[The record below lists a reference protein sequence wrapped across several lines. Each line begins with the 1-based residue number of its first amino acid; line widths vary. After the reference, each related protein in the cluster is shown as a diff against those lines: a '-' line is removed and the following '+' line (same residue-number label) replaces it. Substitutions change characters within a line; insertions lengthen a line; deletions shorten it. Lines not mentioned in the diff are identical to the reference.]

1 MLNSL
6 RFIISV
12 QLILCFAMQTSN
24 PKANNSN
31 DANDKYSSFNW
42 HQLTY
47 ILAFSYSS
55 RGTSHELTPS
65 KVVYQPDLSTS
76 SESINR
82 STDLNVLRLFDRA
95 VSAAYS
101 SCSGFTSTSGCMAY
115 HQKIMDSR
123 CVQRRGQLDVPHP
136 KDVTVLGEELSRSLV
151 LQHGTHC
158 PTTLKTAA
166 LLMSCLNDH

>member
-6 RFIISV
+6 RFMISV
-12 QLILCFAMQTSN
+12 QLILRFAKKTSN
-24 PKANNSN
+24 LKANNSN
-31 DANDKYSSFNW
+31 DANDKYSFNW

-55 RGTSHELTPS
+55 RGTSHELTPL

-82 STDLNVLRLFDRA
+82 STNLTVLRLFDRA
-95 VSAAYS
+95 VSTAYS

-115 HQKIMDSR
+115 HQKIMDRR
-123 CVQRRGQLDVPHP
+123 CVQQIED
-136 KDVTVLGEELSRSLV
+136 SLMY
-151 LQHGTHC
+151 HIR
-158 PTTLKTAA
+158 KTSPYWEKSI
-166 LLMSCLNDH
+166 LVR

>member
-1 MLNSL
+1 MHSWFSMWSDILVNFMLNSL
-6 RFIISV
+6 RFMISV
-12 QLILCFAMQTSN
+12 QLILRFAMKTS
-24 PKANNSN
+24 KLKENNSN

-65 KVVYQPDLSTS
+65 KVVYQPYLSTS

-95 VSAAYS
+95 VSTAYS
-101 SCSGFTSTSGCMAY
+101 SCSGFMSTSACIAY

-123 CVQRRGQLDVPHP
+123 CVKRIED
-136 KDVTVLGEELSRSLV
+136 SLMYHI
-151 LQHGTHC
+151 Q
-158 PTTLKTAA
+158 KTSPYWEKSF
-166 LLMSCLNDH
+166 LVR